1 VSGWDRKEV
10 DRDQVT
16 DVVGEE
22 RAPGLRR
29 RGAPLRDHAGDG
41 PFRHIDSQLQEFAMD
56 SGGAPQGIRLSHS
69 PDKSAGRYRASR
81 SRGPFSTPPTL
92 WTGKPRRT
100 ARGGAVSAGSPFAC
114 TRRAAGGGR
123 GSRERAG
130 GGRRRRMGRSRSRWS
145 SALIMAGDCLRIRAE
160 RSTAYPPGRGSGE
173 GQRFHCLRS
182 ADVEVR
188 EGPAYRDDLLDFR
201 VTDCALGAR
210 RGGADRRTGSATG
223 RWSSGLWGRDGA
235 DRRTGSATGQW
246 SSGSPNRNTDAPL
259 GTYRAPVQRT
269 L

>member
-1 VSGWDRKEV
+1 
-10 DRDQVT
+10 
-16 DVVGEE
+16 
-22 RAPGLRR
+22 
-29 RGAPLRDHAGDG
+29 
-41 PFRHIDSQLQEFAMD
+41 
-56 SGGAPQGIRLSHS
+56 
-69 PDKSAGRYRASR
+69 
-81 SRGPFSTPPTL
+81 
-92 WTGKPRRT
+92 
-100 ARGGAVSAGSPFAC
+100 
-114 TRRAAGGGR
+114 
-123 GSRERAG
+123 
-130 GGRRRRMGRSRSRWS
+130 
-145 SALIMAGDCLRIRAE
+145 MAGDCLRIRAE

-223 RWSSGLWGRDGA
+223 
-235 DRRTGSATGQW
+235 QW

-259 GTYRAPVQRT
+259 GTYRAAVQRT